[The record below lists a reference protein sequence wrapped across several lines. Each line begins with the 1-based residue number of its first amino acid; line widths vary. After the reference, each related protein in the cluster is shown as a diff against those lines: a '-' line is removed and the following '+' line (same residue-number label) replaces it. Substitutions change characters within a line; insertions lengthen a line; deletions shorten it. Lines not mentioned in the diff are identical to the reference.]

1 MNSVVDKGREMRRR
15 LWFVSDPRARTGFS
29 YLPTCGEL
37 VLSHQLAVTA
47 FANQDNF
54 QSGYDYKDQTI

>member
-47 FANQDNF
+47 FAN
-54 QSGYDYKDQTI
+54 